1 MKFSE
6 SVKISELLE
15 VGRGA
20 QLSLDNTITVD
31 RADRNTMP
39 LSFDEYRNI
48 WWRSE
53 IGAGQPAKYDTY
65 KKFKQLSASDCETAI
80 KQLIYEKPDE
90 SETTLTPKNKCSWE
104 SYVSPHCH

>member
-1 MKFSE
+1 
-6 SVKISELLE
+6 
-15 VGRGA
+15 
-20 QLSLDNTITVD
+20 
-31 RADRNTMP
+31 MP

-104 SYVSPHCH
+104 SYVSPHCHQTEQNLFTLCIQERKREGGH